1 MKVYIITLENPEK
14 TVVYAVG
21 AKDEERALELIGEV
35 EKITEDVYNVSG
47 GVDVESTKELPAIAK
62 EEFCTKTFDNSYF

>member
-21 AKDEERALELIGEV
+21 AKDEDRALKLIGKV
-35 EKITEDVYNVSG
+35 EEITDNVYDGSGRVDIEDIL
-47 GVDVESTKELPAIAK
+47 ELPAIAK
-62 EEFCTKTFDNSYF
+62 EEFCTKTFDNIYF

>member
-1 MKVYIITLENPEK
+1 MKVYIITLENPNK

-47 GVDVESTKELPAIAK
+47 GVDVGSTKELPAIAK